1 MHFTRIGGRA
11 REKAEKALGANGA
24 DGIINIEGKIAR
36 VATSKLGNERVSI
49 FNVRAFHDS
58 PCSSSARYRCP
69 LSRRGSIVS
78 SPKMAK
84 VLTQIWSKRV
94 SGV

>member
-11 REKAEKALGANGA
+11 REKAEKALGANRA

-49 FNVRAFHDS
+49 FNVRAFHDAVLELGS
-58 PCSSSARYRCP
+58 VPRCHRPDRP
-69 LSRRGSIVS
+69 LHH
-78 SPKMAK
+78 
-84 VLTQIWSKRV
+84 
-94 SGV
+94 

>member
-36 VATSKLGNERVSI
+36 VGNERVSI
-49 FNVRAFHDS
+49 FNVRAFHDAVLELGS
-58 PCSSSARYRCP
+58 VPLP
-69 LSRRGSIVS
+69 LSPRGSTAS
-78 SPKMAK
+78 SPKTAE
-84 VLTQIWSKRV
+84 VLTRI
-94 SGV
+94 